1 MDLTADKNYNQPDQV
16 LQPEVWATG
25 LAQEDEEIHEFQ
37 SEEDTTGDNAEVCDE
52 VLDSDAVPEPV
63 PPTNAPSDDDDAS
76 AADEEEAESEDEGAD
91 YTMTAADPEE
101 QLLIAATTSRSGRRR
116 IATKHFAC

>member
-1 MDLTADKNYNQPDQV
+1 ML
-16 LQPEVWATG
+16 LPEVWATG

-37 SEEDTTGDNAEVCDE
+37 SEEDTTGDNVEVHDE

-91 YTMTAADPEE
+91 CTMTVADPEE
-101 QLLIAATTSRSGRRR
+101 QLLIAATTSRSGRKRIPRR
-116 IATKHFAC
+116 RFACEG